1 MGVSFLHE
9 TSLILHHLGAWQQT
23 FTMTERS
30 KEQKVQQAV
39 IWAGASTQM
48 HEHSLRTR
56 FMMI

>member
-23 FTMTERS
+23 FAMTEQS

-39 IWAGASTQM
+39 IWAGTSTQM